1 MKINPDSHATVLVV
15 VGTRPEAIKMTP
27 VVSALRETKNIR
39 PLLVFTGQ
47 HDSLIS
53 QTMQGMT
60 FDPDISLDLMSP
72 DQNLYELTA
81 KCLLGL
87 REVVQSHKPDCLLV
101 QGDTTTAFTGSMVA
115 FLEGVPLGHVE
126 AGLRSRNNKE
136 PFPEEGYRKMIDAI
150 TDLYFAPTSVS
161 AQNLK
166 HEGIPDQKIF
176 ITGNTVVDAIH
187 TILPH
192 NSTAQNS
199 KLASILAS
207 APSKLVLLTAH
218 RRESFGQPL
227 RDIFQAVQHLTELDS
242 ELEIIYPVHPNP
254 NVSENLGQLIGN
266 DRIHLLDPLSY
277 EALLLT
283 LQNVEL
289 VLTDSG
295 GIQEEAPS
303 FGVHTLIMRN
313 NTEREEGITAGV
325 ATLVGTNA
333 ATIVSASL
341 EKLENCKF
349 QMQSPDIPSNPY
361 GDGKASERIA
371 DILESVI
378 IGNPRTTEDWMGP

>member
-15 VGTRPEAIKMTP
+15 VGTRPEAIKMSP

-192 NSTAQNS
+192 CSTAQNS

-277 EALLLT
+277 EDLLLT

-378 IGNPRTTEDWMGP
+378 IGNPRTTEDWRGP

>member
-1 MKINPDSHATVLVV
+1 MKISADKHATVLVV
-15 VGTRPEAIKMTP
+15 VGTRPEAIKMSP

-87 REVVQSHKPDCLLV
+87 REVVQSQKPDCVLV
-101 QGDTTTAFTGSMVA
+101 QGDTTTAFAGSMVA

-150 TDLYFAPTSVS
+150 TDFYFAPTSVS

-166 HEGIPDQKIF
+166 LEGIPQQNIF

-192 NSTAQNS
+192 FSTPQNS

-227 RDIFQAVQHLTELDS
+227 QNIFQAVQHLTELDS

-277 EALLLT
+277 EDLLLT
-283 LQNVEL
+283 LQNVGL

-313 NTEREEGITAGV
+313 NTERQEGVTVGV
-325 ATLVGTNA
+325 ATLVGTNS
-333 ATIVSASL
+333 ATIVSAAL
-341 EKLENCKF
+341 EKLDSCKS
-349 QMQSPDIPSNPY
+349 QMQNPDIPNNPY

>member
-27 VVSALRETKNIR
+27 VVSALRETKNIS

-277 EALLLT
+277 EDLLLT

>member
-277 EALLLT
+277 EDLLLT